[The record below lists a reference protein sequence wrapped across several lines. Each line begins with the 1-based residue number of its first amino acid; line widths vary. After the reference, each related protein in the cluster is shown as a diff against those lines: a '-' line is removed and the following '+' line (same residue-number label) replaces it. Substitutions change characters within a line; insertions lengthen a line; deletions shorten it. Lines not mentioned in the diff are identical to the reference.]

1 MADRHSDAITGSGG
15 STGTPTS
22 RTRASA
28 TLAGVRRNLFQ
39 SSGQQQQHQQHQH
52 QQHQQQHLA
61 RVRRPG
67 PSVTNSS
74 ETLRV
79 DAATSLDGAGDSSE
93 IVVRDRHGEI
103 ELGEPPAPDPEE
115 DEEMAHDDVQER
127 ERECWLLRLSDEFQR
142 LTWVSPRGETET
154 GRSRQASPDQQY
166 LHA

>member
-39 SSGQQQQHQQHQH
+39 SSSQQQQH
-52 QQHQQQHLA
+52 QQHQQQHLS

-67 PSVTNSS
+67 PSVANSS
-74 ETLRV
+74 ETLRA

-115 DEEMAHDDVQER
+115 DEEMAHDDVLER
-127 ERECWLLRLSDEFQR
+127 ERECPLLRLSDEFRR
-142 LTWVSPRGETET
+142 LTGTSPRGETET
-154 GRSRQASPDQQY
+154 G
-166 LHA
+166 